1 MGSGIRSQQSMR
13 LCMTDRSVS
22 WQRRSMGVSASF
34 GTLRWPAHIIA
45 CSHMLIGCIM
55 ASIQLAGLDASQ
67 AACVCVCR
75 PGGFFRARKSAEIH
89 HKCHQPPL
97 LSALPYL
104 GAFKM
109 KDGISAARNKQHV
122 RNRESP
128 SRCSPVSK

>member
-1 MGSGIRSQQSMR
+1 
-13 LCMTDRSVS
+13 MTDRSVS

-55 ASIQLAGLDASQ
+55 ASIQLAGLDAS
-67 AACVCVCR
+67 R
-75 PGGFFRARKSAEIH
+75 PGWLRLPPRGGCFRARKSAEINQ
-89 HKCHQPPL
+89 KCHQPPL

-109 KDGISAARNKQHV
+109 KDGMLVIRALSRSRN
-122 RNRESP
+122 
-128 SRCSPVSK
+128 SPVSTSKGLQ

>member
-1 MGSGIRSQQSMR
+1 
-13 LCMTDRSVS
+13 MTDRSVS

-55 ASIQLAGLDASQ
+55 ASIQLAGLDAS
-67 AACVCVCR
+67 R
-75 PGGFFRARKSAEIH
+75 PGWLRLPPRRGCFRARKSAEIH

-109 KDGISAARNKQHV
+109 KDGIKCRSEHV
-122 RNRESP
+122 RNRASP
-128 SRCSPVSK
+128 CRCSVSK